1 MCVIGPGAT
10 LKGRPWPF
18 APTCAVGPLWLAY
31 CASYA
36 GSTPAG
42 TTPGPIDGLWETRT
56 GIISPIRCDT
66 RGALSVV
73 RAPRRTST
81 FDQAGKPVVESFDDL
96 SRWRRKPTKESRGWS
111 VVARAARPPGV
122 PDLAMG
128 VGEEALGAHL
138 AAEGWSLKPGVLAHF
153 GEREDLA
160 SARRA
165 LLDADLRRVGEPV
178 ARAGN
183 AHLAGPVVLQVMAV
197 TDISRPSRGAW
208 DPAATASAFGK
219 GRASDAKGDARGSS
233 APTRM
238 LRVELTDGDRAL
250 VGVEHETLH
259 AIADEDAIPPG
270 SKVLVPPG
278 VVLREV
284 DGLLLLRGDESLV
297 LLGGRV
303 APLVRDWER
312 ARARRARAD
321 AAAAARDAPT
331 YRPYDP
337 HALDAVEAA
346 AEEKR
351 AEAERVADEAA
362 ARAAAS
368 AAAAA
373 AAAADADRRE
383 LADAR
388 TEFVPRRRPALPPT
402 RAQRAA
408 AAASGEPL
416 LKPGAPIPASVPT
429 TEGRKASGAN
439 EKETKPDVAARARP
453 ALPPRRAPPAPPAA
467 LAPPDPPDADARRR
481 ERLLARFLE
490 PSRATLRSHGA
501 EGRGGGGGRR
511 DERGGRRDERG
522 GRGGGRGGR
531 GGGRGGRGR
540 GGDDDDDDDG
550 DEGLVTFEQHVARRG
565 RGDDDASEA
574 LARRLHRELNVGAAT
589 DASSDLAASLFAFS
603 RPVADNGARGAR
615 GARGR
620 R

>member
-1 MCVIGPGAT
+1 
-10 LKGRPWPF
+10 
-18 APTCAVGPLWLAY
+18 
-31 CASYA
+31 
-36 GSTPAG
+36 
-42 TTPGPIDGLWETRT
+42 
-56 GIISPIRCDT
+56 
-66 RGALSVV
+66 
-73 RAPRRTST
+73 
-81 FDQAGKPVVESFDDL
+81 
-96 SRWRRKPTKESRGWS
+96 
-111 VVARAARPPGV
+111 
-122 PDLAMG
+122 MG

-321 AAAAARDAPT
+321 AAATARDAPT

-337 HALDAVEAA
+337 HDLDAVEAA

-408 AAASGEPL
+408 AAASGDALP
-416 LKPGAPIPASVPT
+416 KPGEPIPASLPSAEVREAPDA
-429 TEGRKASGAN
+429 E
-439 EKETKPDVAARARP
+439 ETKPDELSARARP
-453 ALPPRRAPPAPPAA
+453 ALPPRRARPASPAALLPPAPPD
-467 LAPPDPPDADARRR
+467 LDAKRR
-481 ERLLARFLE
+481 ERLLARLVE
-490 PSRATLRSHGA
+490 PSRLSRSSGGA
-501 EGRGGGGGRR
+501 DGGEGR
-511 DERGGRRDERG
+511 D
-522 GRGGGRGGR
+522 GRGGR

-540 GGDDDDDDDG
+540 GRGRRGDDEDDDDD
-550 DEGLVTFEQHVARRG
+550 GLVTFEQHVSRRS

-574 LARRLHRELNVGAAT
+574 LARQLHRELNVDAAK

-603 RPVADNGARGAR
+603 RPAADDGARGAR
-615 GARGR
+615 GSRGR